1 MKIVRKLT
9 YLLLVLALVLS
20 LAACGQEAKKET
32 TKEKPKTEEK
42 KDGEAKDAKTDDKK
56 EEAAAGTIAK
66 IGLGSVTSLAKSKEL
81 KDGKGQA
88 QADTTVVAVAV
99 DADGKI
105 VDVIID
111 TAQSKAPVK
120 DDGTLGFE
128 TTQELK
134 TKRDL
139 GNDYK
144 MKDASGIK
152 KEWFEQADALEDAWK
167 GKTIEEAL
175 NMKKD
180 AEKDTLPELASSVT
194 IKVSGYQNALKKA
207 SENMVEAKDAAK
219 LGLGINT
226 VFGGHGTA
234 PAKDDK
240 GAKVQFE
247 TTMAAVATDK
257 DGKIVASLIDTAQN
271 TVEFEKDGKL
281 SAKFNPEGTTKKE
294 LGEKYGM
301 KDASGIKKEWDE
313 QMAALEKYLVGK
325 TADDVKKIELK
336 DGKATDADLVSSV
349 TVSIDE
355 YQKVVVEALESAK

>member
-20 LAACGQEAKKET
+20 LAACGQGTKKEGDK
-32 TKEKPKTEEK
+32 KEPKVEEK
-42 KDGEAKDAKTDDKK
+42 KDGETKDDSKANDKEAKK
-56 EEAAAGTIAK
+56 EGVIAK

-88 QADTTVVAVAV
+88 QADTTVVALAV

-120 DDGTLGFE
+120 DDGTFGFE

-139 GNDYK
+139 GDEYK
-144 MKDASGIK
+144 MKGASSIK
-152 KEWFEQADALEDAWK
+152 KEWFEQANGLEEAWR
-167 GKTIEEAL
+167 GKTVEEAL

-180 AEKDTLPELASSVT
+180 EKKDTLPELASSVT

-207 SENMVEAKDAAK
+207 SENLIDAKDAAK

-226 VFGGHGTA
+226 VFGHSTA

-247 TTMAAVATDK
+247 TTMSAVATDK
-257 DGKIVASLIDTAQN
+257 DGKVVASLIDTAQN
-271 TVEFEKDGKL
+271 TVQFEKDGKL

-301 KDASGIKKEWDE
+301 KGDSGIKKEWNE
-313 QMAALEKYLVGK
+313 QITALEKYLVGK
-325 TADDVKKIELK
+325 TADDVKMIELK
-336 DGKATDADLVSSV
+336 DGKATNADLVSSV
-349 TVSIDE
+349 TVKIGE
-355 YQKVVVEALESAK
+355 YQKVVSEALQSAR